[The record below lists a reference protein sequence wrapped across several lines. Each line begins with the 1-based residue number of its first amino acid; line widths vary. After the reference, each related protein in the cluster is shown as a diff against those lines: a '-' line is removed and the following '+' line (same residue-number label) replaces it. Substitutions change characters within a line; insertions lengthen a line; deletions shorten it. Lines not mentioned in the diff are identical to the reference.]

1 MFYCLKEM
9 VPSNIMKYWLAFLPY
24 IQNILR
30 SNSSYET
37 GYHKVMMSFNV
48 LFTNSSYET
57 GYHKVMMSF
66 NVLFTSSRQ
75 IQE

>member
-1 MFYCLKEM
+1 MLYCLKEM
-9 VPSNIMKYWLAFLPY
+9 VPPNIMKYWLEFLPY
-24 IQNILR
+24 IQKILS

-37 GYHKVMMSFNV
+37 GYHKVI
-48 LFTNSSYET
+48 
-57 GYHKVMMSF
+57 MSF